1 MRVTVDMEN
10 VSSCTDIPDEIA
22 VTQWV
27 EAALCSYGKPAEVAI
42 NVIDEDES
50 AKLNYQYRRKNNP
63 TNILSFPANL
73 PESLELPLLGDLAI
87 CAQVVAREAAAQN
100 KDLYAHWAH
109 IVIHGTLHLI
119 GFDHISDAEEKK
131 MELLEIEIL
140 ASFNLSSPYEQIS
153 EEASNL

>member
-1 MRVTVDMEN
+1 MKVIVDMEN

>member
-1 MRVTVDMEN
+1 MKVIVDMEN
-10 VSSCTDIPDEIA
+10 VSSCTDIPDEVA
-22 VTQWV
+22 VTHWV
-27 EAALCSYGKPAEVAI
+27 QAALRCYGKPAEVAI

-63 TNILSFPANL
+63 TNVLSFPANL
-73 PESLELPLLGDLAI
+73 PDSLELALLGDLAI
-87 CAQVVAREAAAQN
+87 CAQVVAREAAEQN
-100 KDLYAHWAH
+100 KALSAHWAH

>member
-1 MRVTVDMEN
+1 MKVIVDMEN
-10 VSSCTDIPDEIA
+10 VSSCTDIPDEVA
-22 VTQWV
+22 VTHWV
-27 EAALCSYGKPAEVAI
+27 QAALRCYGKPAEVAI

>member
-1 MRVTVDMEN
+1 MKVIVDMEN

-119 GFDHISDAEEKK
+119 GFDHVSDAEAKK
-131 MELLEIEIL
+131 MELLEVEVL
-140 ASFNLSSPYEQIS
+140 ASLNLPSPYEQIS